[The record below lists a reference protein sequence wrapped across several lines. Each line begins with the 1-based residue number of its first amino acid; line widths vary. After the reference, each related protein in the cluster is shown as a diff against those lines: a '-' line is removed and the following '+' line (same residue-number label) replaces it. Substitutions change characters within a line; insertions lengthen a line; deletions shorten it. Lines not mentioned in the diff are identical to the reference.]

1 MCNLKNWICQLCLR
15 RYIMLTLNNNEATNE
30 QCGKI
35 KTSKIL
41 LQKEFTFAHWTI
53 LLRYVCV
60 TLKDLRWKPKSSNL
74 AIKIM
79 YQMLTRSVHCKVW
92 QLLAKVPTWKCYTIN
107 ITGCIDWKD
116 IWNGFTAIFKS
127 KICHINWVKNQ
138 PPFEQT
144 FNDGKGQMTH
154 FWRPNTSFWTS

>member
-1 MCNLKNWICQLCLR
+1 MWKNENVNFTIGRIYICP
-15 RYIMLTLNNNEATNE
+15 LNHFVKV
-30 QCGKI
+30 CI
-35 KTSKIL
+35 CDSK
-41 LQKEFTFAHWTI
+41 
-53 LLRYVCV
+53 R
-60 TLKDLRWKPKSSNL
+60 LRWKPKSSNL